1 MCPSER
7 KIKRPLVVDLDYTL
21 VKTDLLFEGLW
32 SIFRESPLRFF
43 SLLVSLPRGKAFFK
57 KKVAEVSKLNISE
70 IPFNDVVLDYIH
82 QWKQQGKSVLL
93 VTAADQSIAD
103 RVGEHLGVFDGV
115 HGSKDNIN
123 LKASEKAKF
132 LCNLCGS
139 KGFAYMGDSN
149 SDFKVWEHASQ
160 IIAVRASKSRKRRLK
175 KRFGQVEYLD
185 GESRL
190 KSIIQLIRPKQWLKN
205 ALVFLP
211 VLAAKNFGLEE
222 CMQSALTF
230 VAFSFAASAVYTLND
245 LFDVKN
251 DRNSPLKRHRPI
263 AAGNVKITS
272 AIAVSICLFVFGLTL
287 AFLIQWKLFL
297 VIGLYVLLNLFYS
310 AYLKRVVIID
320 ICFLSVFYLLRV
332 YAGSVATGIDL
343 SFWLLAFSSF
353 LFFSLGAIKRMNEL
367 VLTASK
373 SMPGRGYNSTDLS
386 VISQISIASSFSS
399 SVLLALYLNSTN
411 VTDSYTSPSLLWG
424 LVLILIFW
432 LNRLIILTNRGDSRE
447 PLMFFLQDKVSYSC
461 VFLAALLIWFAS
473 I

>member
-1 MCPSER
+1 MCPSE
-7 KIKRPLVVDLDYTL
+7 KTIKRPLVVDLDHTL

-32 SIFRESPLRFF
+32 SVFRESPLQFF
-43 SLLVSLPRGKAFFK
+43 SLLVSLRRGKAFFK
-57 KKVAEVSKLNISE
+57 QKVAEASQLNLSE
-70 IPFNDVVLDYIH
+70 IPFNDVVIDYIH
-82 QWKQQGKSVLL
+82 QWKQRGDSVLL

-103 RVGEHLGVFDGV
+103 KVGEHLDVFDEI
-115 HGSKDNIN
+115 HGSNGNKN

-132 LCNLCGS
+132 LCKLYGS
-139 KGFAYMGDSN
+139 KGFAYVGDSN

-160 IIAVRASKSRKRRLK
+160 VIAVRASKAQKKRLK

-205 ALVFLP
+205 TLVFLP
-211 VLAAKNFGLEE
+211 VLAAKNFGLEAV
-222 CMQSALTF
+222 MQSALAF

-251 DRNSPLKRHRPI
+251 DRNSPLKKHRPI

-272 AIAVSICLFVFGLTL
+272 AIGVGLCLFGFGLTI
-287 AFLIQWKLFL
+287 AFLIQWQLFL

-332 YAGSVATGIDL
+332 YAGSVATDIDL
-343 SFWLLAFSSF
+343 SFWLLAFSLF

-367 VLTASK
+367 VLTARK
-373 SMPGRGYNSTDLS
+373 SMPGRGYNITDLS
-386 VISQISIASSFSS
+386 IISQISVASSFSS
-399 SVLLALYLNSTN
+399 SVLLALYLNSAN

-424 LVLILIFW
+424 LVLILVFW
-432 LNRLIILTNRGDSRE
+432 LNRLILLTNRGDSKE
-447 PLMFFLQDKVSYSC
+447 PLLFFLQDKVSYSC
-461 VFLAALLIWFAS
+461 AFLAALLIWSAS